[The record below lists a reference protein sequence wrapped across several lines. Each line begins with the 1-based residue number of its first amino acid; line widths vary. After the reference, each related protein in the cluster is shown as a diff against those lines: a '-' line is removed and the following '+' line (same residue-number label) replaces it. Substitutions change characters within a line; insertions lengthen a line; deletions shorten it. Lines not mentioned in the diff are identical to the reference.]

1 MHKATLVIAVL
12 SASLM
17 LALPAL
23 AATPPYAKVD
33 HYRFVI
39 MGYADQLIFESD
51 MEVNDGGTASS
62 WSESNAE
69 PKLVHQALFIQTP
82 HASPVEVEKAM
93 AAKLQGQKPVSF
105 RSASLHGVKFF
116 VYCPEA
122 RWIHFR
128 LYITPA
134 YETTER
140 YLGTIDV
147 DP

>member
-1 MHKATLVIAVL
+1 MRKAVILITVL
-12 SASLM
+12 AASLM
-17 LALPAL
+17 AALPAL
-23 AATPPYAKVD
+23 AAPPPYAKVD

-39 MGYADQLIFESD
+39 MGYADQLLFESD
-51 MEVNDGGTASS
+51 MEVNDGNTTSS

-69 PKLVHQALFIQTP
+69 PKLIHQVLFIQTP
-82 HASPVEVEKAM
+82 HASLVEVEKEM
-93 AAKLQGQKPVSF
+93 AAKLQGQKPVAF

-116 VYCPEA
+116 IYSPEA
-122 RWIHFR
+122 RWVHFR